1 MKTKRFEEEFEI
13 SRTMGIDLGT
23 SNSAAALMKD
33 GKIRLVPAAE
43 GPTAYGKMFPSVVAF
58 KKSGEIVV
66 GKNAKIYCYD
76 HPERTVRWIKRKMG
90 TDYTVNID
98 GHVYTPQQISA
109 LIIKKMKDDAEFY
122 LGVRIDKAVI
132 SAPAYFNNNQ
142 RNATKEAG
150 ELAGLEV
157 IRIVSEPTAASLAY
171 ELGKAGK
178 NLKIA
183 VLDLGAGTFDVTIL
197 QMNNRIFQVMST
209 SGDVRLGGKD
219 MDEAV
224 LDYLVNAIEEKYGFC
239 LEGDRNNLNRLRDA
253 GELAK
258 IHLSTDLSTVVN
270 AEVNVRGSKIDT
282 SITLTRDKLEELIKP
297 QLDRLR
303 YPVQQALSDSK
314 LSAHDIDKLI
324 LVGGPT
330 RMPIVRRYFESYF
343 EAQPE
348 VGIDPMGIVA
358 TGAAVQASVL
368 KGEIK
373 DMLLLDVTPLS
384 LGVET
389 SGGLFT
395 RLIKRNTTIPTE
407 ENMTFAT
414 KENNQTSMMIHVL
427 QGEREMAKDNIS
439 VGLFKLNGIP
449 KAPKY
454 EQKVEVTFKIDANGI
469 LTVSAEILETGK
481 TEIIRLAETRNLSQE
496 EITNIIIEATKFN
509 EQDEKEKEA
518 VEIQNRATAAI
529 YLTQKLLKEEGGRF
543 PDGEKVSLRESLQ
556 HLKAAIDD
564 HETHKIKEATEN
576 LVKLTENLNLKLK
589 NVRQAKMLLSSLER
603 RLCDKLPSEEKTRIK
618 EAVKRLEEAQN
629 EQITEEALNLKE
641 MVTLLEAD
649 YGET

>member
-1 MKTKRFEEEFEI
+1 
-13 SRTMGIDLGT
+13 
-23 SNSAAALMKD
+23 
-33 GKIRLVPAAE
+33 
-43 GPTAYGKMFPSVVAF
+43 
-58 KKSGEIVV
+58 
-66 GKNAKIYCYD
+66 
-76 HPERTVRWIKRKMG
+76 
-90 TDYTVNID
+90 
-98 GHVYTPQQISA
+98 
-109 LIIKKMKDDAEFY
+109 
-122 LGVRIDKAVI
+122 
-132 SAPAYFNNNQ
+132 
-142 RNATKEAG
+142 
-150 ELAGLEV
+150 
-157 IRIVSEPTAASLAY
+157 
-171 ELGKAGK
+171 
-178 NLKIA
+178 
-183 VLDLGAGTFDVTIL
+183 
-197 QMNNRIFQVMST
+197 
-209 SGDVRLGGKD
+209 

-239 LEGDRNNLNRLRDA
+239 LEGDRNNLDRLRDA

-258 IHLSTDLSTVVN
+258 IHLSTDISAVVN

-303 YPVQQALSDSK
+303 CPVQQALSDSK

-330 RMPIVRRYFESYF
+330 RMPIIRSYFQSCF

-509 EQDEKEKEA
+509 EQDEKEKQA
-518 VEIQNRATAAI
+518 VEIQNRATVVI
-529 YLTQKLLKEEGGRF
+529 YLTQKLLKEESGRF

-576 LVKLTENLNLKLK
+576 LVKLTEDLNLKLK